1 MNKHDYHVMFFEEC
15 PKCKEYEED
24 HKFTN
29 CGFTVDRKSDGKIVQ
44 SFECT
49 RCKHKWERMYN

>member
-1 MNKHDYHVMFFEEC
+1 MFFEEC

-24 HKFTN
+24 HNFTN